1 MNRGKFINTVDSK
14 LKMIRNEFDYTQDKM
29 AEIIGVS
36 KKTLI
41 QIEKQ
46 RGSLGWTGAVCVCL
60 VFKDSEILQMAF
72 GGDPQDIIRSLA
84 FDNYEEGGQNTMG
97 GRIWWRDTD
106 SNDRFRIQQNII
118 SQHYRIL
125 DSEKRRIS
133 FSFDREYINKR
144 FKELSDLENINGRQE
159 K

>member
-1 MNRGKFINTVDSK
+1 MNREKFISTVDSK
-14 LKMIRNEFDYTQDKM
+14 LRLIRSEYNFTQDKM

-36 KKTLI
+36 KKTLL

-46 RGSLGWTGAVCVCL
+46 RGSLGWAGAVCVCL

-72 GGDPQDIIRSLA
+72 GGDPQDIVRSLA
-84 FDNYEEGGQNTMG
+84 FENYEEASRSTMG
-97 GRIWWRDTD
+97 GRIWWRDMD
-106 SNDRFRIQQNII
+106 ANSNYKVQQNII

-125 DSEKRRIS
+125 DSENRRTC
-133 FSFDREYINKR
+133 FSFDMEYIQKR
-144 FKELSDLENINGRQE
+144 FMELSAVARDNGRQE

>member
-1 MNRGKFINTVDSK
+1 MNRGEFISTVDSK

-97 GRIWWRDTD
+97 GKIWWRDQKGD
-106 SNDRFRIQQNII
+106 KHYRVQQNLI

-125 DSEKRRIS
+125 DGENRRIC
-133 FSFDREYINKR
+133 FSFDIEYINKR